1 MLKIVICDD
10 EVIFTETMKEALA
23 REFGLH
29 GLQCEY
35 SCYTDGK
42 NLLQKV
48 GQTEPEDFPDLIFLD
63 ISMPGTTGMDVAKK
77 LREKK
82 QNQKIV
88 FVEGDISH
96 NGVDVDLFENAASIE
111 RIICPSSQAWERYTE
126 ILDACRQLPKDRL
139 MLVSLGAAGKVLTV
153 DLHRLGYR
161 VIDVGSLDMEY
172 GWFCEGAAEK
182 CRVIKHEIHTR
193 EENEAAGYF
202 DYLDQIL
209 TTIH

>member
-1 MLKIVICDD
+1 MNK
-10 EVIFTETMKEALA
+10 MK
-23 REFGLH
+23 
-29 GLQCEY
+29 
-35 SCYTDGK
+35 K
-42 NLLQKV
+42 NLQSNILLLPALTAGFFCYLFPILIAFWKSLFLGTGTDFV
-48 GQTEPEDFPDLIFLD
+48 GI
-63 ISMPGTTGMDVAKK
+63 
-77 LREKK
+77 
-82 QNQKIV
+82 QNY
-88 FVEGDISH
+88 
-96 NGVDVDLFENAASIE
+96 VDLFENAASIE

>member
-1 MLKIVICDD
+1 MW
-10 EVIFTETMKEALA
+10 
-23 REFGLH
+23 
-29 GLQCEY
+29 
-35 SCYTDGK
+35 
-42 NLLQKV
+42 
-48 GQTEPEDFPDLIFLD
+48 IFLKMQRQ
-63 ISMPGTTGMDVAKK
+63 SNGLFARVLRHGSGTRKFWMHATAA
-77 LREKK
+77 
-82 QNQKIV
+82 
-88 FVEGDISH
+88 EGS
-96 NGVDVDLFENAASIE
+96 
-111 RIICPSSQAWERYTE
+111 P
-126 ILDACRQLPKDRL
+126 DAGFPW
-139 MLVSLGAAGKVLTV
+139 SGGKVLTV

>member
-1 MLKIVICDD
+1 MNVC
-10 EVIFTETMKEALA
+10 
-23 REFGLH
+23 
-29 GLQCEY
+29 
-35 SCYTDGK
+35 
-42 NLLQKV
+42 
-48 GQTEPEDFPDLIFLD
+48 
-63 ISMPGTTGMDVAKK
+63 
-77 LREKK
+77 
-82 QNQKIV
+82 
-88 FVEGDISH
+88 H